1 MTQQVEVTVKLTL
14 EVDYTRQVDDI
25 RDYINTS
32 FLLAHEDYFD
42 FIKLDIVEVKEEKDI
57 YDNK

>member
-14 EVDYTRQVDDI
+14 EVDCTRQKSDI
-25 RDYINTS
+25 EDYVNTS

-42 FIKLDIVEVKEEKDI
+42 FIKLDIIEVKEEKYI